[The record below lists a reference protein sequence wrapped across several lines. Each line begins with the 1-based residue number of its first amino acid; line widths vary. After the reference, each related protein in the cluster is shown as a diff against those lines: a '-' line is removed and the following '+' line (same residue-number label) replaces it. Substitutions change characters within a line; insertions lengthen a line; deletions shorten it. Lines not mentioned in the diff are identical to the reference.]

1 MGYDLTNSGD
11 LSKFPDED
19 KVSSWAQ
26 TAMKWA
32 TGLQVIN
39 GYEDSTLRPGGGTT
53 RAEAASMIMG
63 LATRLVSIPA

>member
-1 MGYDLTNSGD
+1 MGD
-11 LSKFPDED
+11 LSKFSDGD

-39 GYEDSTLRPGGGTT
+39 GYEDNTLRPSGNTT
-53 RAEAASMIMG
+53 RAEAASMILGM
-63 LATRLVSIPA
+63 ATTLMK